1 MIQGWCPSPAPDC
14 LGSPGTLG
22 GPAGCVL
29 HVERSGAAQRRDAD
43 HPRDQRPVRPDW
55 QPDVPG
61 GNVLFEAVPSNP
73 IDGGVLVRC
82 APSRGGVDQR
92 PLDPARYEFV
102 TGEDFYTAALDGRI
116 KAR

>member
-1 MIQGWCPSPAPDC
+1 
-14 LGSPGTLG
+14 
-22 GPAGCVL
+22 
-29 HVERSGAAQRRDAD
+29 
-43 HPRDQRPVRPDW
+43 
-55 QPDVPG
+55 
-61 GNVLFEAVPSNP
+61 VLFEAVPSNP

>member
-1 MIQGWCPSPAPDC
+1 VTQTIRAINVLYALTGSLMSPA
-14 LGSPGTLG
+14 GTCCSKRCR
-22 GPAGCVL
+22 PT
-29 HVERSGAAQRRDAD
+29 RST
-43 HPRDQRPVRPDW
+43 
-55 QPDVPG
+55 
-61 GNVLFEAVPSNP
+61 
-73 IDGGVLVRC
+73 GGVLVRC